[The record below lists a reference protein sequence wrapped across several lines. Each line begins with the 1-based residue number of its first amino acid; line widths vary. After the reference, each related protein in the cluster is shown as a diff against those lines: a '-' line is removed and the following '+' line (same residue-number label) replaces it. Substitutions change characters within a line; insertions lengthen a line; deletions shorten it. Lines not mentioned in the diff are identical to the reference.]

1 MSGVVN
7 PEPFDFVVIGAG
19 PCGGAAV
26 VELANISP
34 NSKIALVGKEPY
46 APYERPPL
54 SKSTLLA
61 HASATQPVGMFGG
74 IEGLRSQGITTFIPD
89 IAVSVNRDHKT
100 IVLASGKSLCY
111 GKLLLATG
119 SSPRR
124 LEVKGADLAG
134 VHYLRTFEDAKNIA
148 DSIRPNSQVVIV
160 GGGFIGLE
168 VASTAR
174 QVGCKVTVL
183 ESGSRLLARSLP
195 ELLSTRFAEKFEREG
210 VDVRLNTAVVSLS
223 GAQRVNAVEVDG
235 GEKLAADLVI
245 VGIGNFPDTKLAFD
259 CGLLQ
264 NDGVL
269 TDATGL
275 TSDPF
280 IYAAGDVARTK
291 QKLLSHPGY
300 TKRLEAWEPALIQ
313 GAACARAMLGQAD
326 TQNPL
331 PWIWS
336 DQFDWNL
343 QIAGHGELADEQ
355 IIRLGLKDDAL
366 TVMQMHQGAL
376 IGLITLNDGAN
387 MAVGRRML
395 QRGMKVDAVLASDA
409 NIRFK
414 DIFIN

>member
-1 MSGVVN
+1 MHGVVN

-34 NSKIALVGKEPY
+34 NSKIALVGREPH

-61 HASATQPVGMFGG
+61 HAAASQPAGMFGG
-74 IEGLRSQGITTFIPD
+74 IEGLRSRGITTFIPD
-89 IAVSVNRDHKT
+89 SALSISRDQKT
-100 IVLASGKSLCY
+100 VVLASGKSLIY

-124 LEVKGADLAG
+124 LEVKGADLTG

-148 DSIRPNSQVVIV
+148 AWIKPNSQVVIV

-168 VASTAR
+168 VAATAS

-183 ESGSRLLARSLP
+183 EAGSRLLARSLP
-195 ELLSTRFAEKFEREG
+195 ELLSNRFAEKFEREG
-210 VDVRLNTAVVSLS
+210 VDVRLNASVISLS
-223 GAQRVNAVEVDG
+223 GTQRVNAVELAG

-259 CGLLQ
+259 SGLLQ

-269 TDATGL
+269 TDASGL

-313 GAACARAMLGQAD
+313 GASCARAMLGQPD
-326 TQNPL
+326 SQIPT

-343 QIAGHGELADEQ
+343 QIAGHGELADAQ
-355 IIRLGLKDDAL
+355 IIRPGAKNDAL
-366 TVMQMHQGAL
+366 TVMQLHQGTL

-395 QRGMKVDAVLASDA
+395 QRGMKVDVVLASDST
-409 NIRFK
+409 IRFK
-414 DIFIN
+414 DIFID